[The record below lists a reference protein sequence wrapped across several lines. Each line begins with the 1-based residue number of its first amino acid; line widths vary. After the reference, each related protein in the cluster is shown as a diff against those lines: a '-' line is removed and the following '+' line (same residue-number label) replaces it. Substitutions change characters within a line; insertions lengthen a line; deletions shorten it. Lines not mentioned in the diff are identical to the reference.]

1 MIVKETQ
8 YLDSYV
14 KIVKIL
20 DKVTCLDDKQINELK
35 RCLVAIAFY
44 NNSLQSD
51 VDHKKAESLL
61 YEDFDI

>member
-1 MIVKETQ
+1 MTEQ
-8 YLDSYV
+8 EYLDDYV
-14 KIVKIL
+14 KIVKLL
-20 DKVTCLDDKQINELK
+20 DQTNCLSDNEIK
-35 RCLVAIAFY
+35 EFKKCLVTIAFY